1 STAKIQIIRYFFK
14 HNAHVLWAFT
24 TNQKTNPLAFSYVE
38 LTLNMSIYKELRAD
52 RMLVPMPCADATA
65 MIS

>member
-1 STAKIQIIRYFFK
+1 MQIIRYFFK

-38 LTLNMSIYKELRAD
+38 LTLKVLLISDIEQISLR
-52 RMLVPMPCADATA
+52 RPLINLQVF
-65 MIS
+65 SYL